1 MSNNKISS
9 LPSNIGSF
17 KTMKNLSLAKNRI
30 SSLPDDMGKML
41 KLENL
46 NISHNLLQS
55 VPSSF
60 QQLKS
65 LRSERVFRV
74 LNLLSIPIFPVQGN
88 MSVFQPSDQ
97 HPSLSSGSEAAKY
110 PGPVGQQDHQDPL
123 GHLQTAGHR
132 ACSQP

>member
-30 SSLPDDMGKML
+30 SSIPDDMGKMT

-55 VPSSF
+55 IPSSF

-65 LRSERVFRV
+65 LRSGRVFRV
-74 LNLLSIPIFPVQGN
+74 LNLLPIPIFPLQGN
-88 MSVFQPSDQ
+88 LPIFCPLVEHKLYKQFG
-97 HPSLSSGSEAAKY
+97 LVEEGGEGGEYEKY
-110 PGPVGQQDHQDPL
+110 KKHTFL
-123 GHLQTAGHR
+123 GKKHNFWGE
-132 ACSQP
+132 